1 MWNLKTNTNKS
12 IYKTENRLIGIE
24 NKVMVT
30 KGKREEE
37 EGYIRSVGLTNTQ
50 STIHKIDE

>member
-37 EGYIRSVGLTNTQ
+37 EGYIRSVGFTNTQ